1 MSRPESVKLL
11 AGCVSVAVLL
21 SACGTTVSER
31 GTLAELR
38 HVEMQLEDRTV
49 NNGLDKAMDSYREF
63 LKHTPESEMTPEAI
77 RRIADLS
84 LEKEYG
90 YVSQN
95 DGYSNDVARADVED
109 YNVNQL
115 AKPALKKLGNVNLL
129 DESRAD
135 ASANIES
142 EKAFEART
150 TEVATEA
157 SVSRDSLSGH
167 PGVVSDLENENA
179 RKAIVLYQKLLREY
193 PLYDRNDQVLYQM
206 SRAYEELGQVEEA
219 MSVMNDFIREY
230 PDSRYMAEVQF
241 RRAEYFFTRKK
252 YLEAEEAYQ
261 SIVNMGPDAYYY
273 ELALYKLGW
282 SLYKQQFYDEALSRY
297 IALLDHKVSN
307 GYNFDGS
314 HDPVES
320 KLVDDTFRVISLS
333 FSNLGGPDIVA
344 EFFQANGPREYE
356 DKVYSRLG
364 EFYLEKR
371 RYADAAG
378 SYKTFIEGHPF
389 DHIAPEFGMRVI
401 EIYKAG
407 RFGQLVVDAKK
418 EFADTYALD
427 ASYWQHYSVTDRPE
441 VIGYLKSNLK
451 DLANHYHALY
461 QDKRFEKEKPA
472 SYQSALV
479 WYKRYLQSFPEEAET
494 PAIHYQMAD
503 LMMENA
509 DFARAASAYEYIAYH
524 YATHEQASEAGYAA
538 IFAYRQFGEKSTD
551 PAKADEIKNKII
563 ETSLRFADVFPGHEK
578 VTLVLGAAADDL
590 YQMQN
595 YQLAVSTAERLVD
608 NYPSA
613 KEDLKRSAWLV
624 IAHGSFGLFEYA
636 KAESAYLHVLKFPA
650 KEDERRELIDNLA
663 ASIYK
668 QGEEAGLK
676 GEYQTAAN
684 HYLRIRERAPTSS
697 FRPKAEFDAATALI
711 ELESW
716 SQATDVLQAFR
727 RSFPESEF
735 QPEITKKLAFV
746 YKSDGKAELAA
757 SEYERIEKES
767 EDEEVRRGALT
778 LAAELYGEAG
788 ARAKQ
793 LEVYKRFVKSFPSP
807 VEEALEVYRQMGE
820 VYLALGDSNNHV
832 ATMRRIVAID
842 RKAGAE
848 RTDRTRYLAAEAS
861 LTLAEP
867 LFEAFKEIELVQ
879 PIKRS
884 LDAKKKMMKKA
895 VSAYTALLDYEV
907 ADVTAASTYYI
918 AEIYYNF
925 SQTLMK
931 SERPDNLSDLELEQY
946 ELALEDQIYPFEE
959 KSIAVHRKNVE
970 LLYVG
975 VYSSWI
981 DKSIKKLSLIFPAL
995 YAREEM
1001 HSGFVEDIDQFRY
1014 VIKSPEKAVLSSEN
1028 SDEKPEPQVDADR
1041 GENESEESSA

>member
-1 MSRPESVKLL
+1 MSRPKSVKLL
-11 AGCVSVAVLL
+11 AGSVSVAVLL

-38 HVEMQLEDRTV
+38 HVEMKLEDRTV

-84 LEKEYG
+84 IEKEYG

-95 DGYSNDVARADVED
+95 DIYAESGNKLKRPD
-109 YNVNQL
+109 
-115 AKPALKKLGNVNLL
+115 LKKLGSVNLL
-129 DESRAD
+129 DEGGIDS
-135 ASANIES
+135 SINTES
-142 EKAFEART
+142 EKEFEAR
-150 TEVATEA
+150 ATEIE
-157 SVSRDSLSGH
+157 SDRSISGRGLSGH
-167 PGVVSDLENENA
+167 PGLVSDLENENA
-179 RKAIVLYQKLLREY
+179 RKAIALYQKLLREY

-206 SRAYEELGQVEEA
+206 SRAYEELGQVEDA
-219 MSVMNDFIREY
+219 MTIMNDFIREY

-261 SIVNMGPDAYYY
+261 SIVNMGSDAYYY

-307 GYNFDGS
+307 GYDFDGN

-333 FSNLGGPDIVA
+333 FSNLGGPEIVA

-427 ASYWQHYSVTDRPE
+427 ASYWQHYSLEDRPE
-441 VIGYLKSNLK
+441 VVGYLKGNLK

-461 QDKRFEKEKPA
+461 QDKRFEKEKPE

-503 LMMENA
+503 LMMENT
-509 DFARAASAYEYIAYH
+509 DFASAATAYEYIAYH
-524 YATHEQASEAGYAA
+524 YAAHKQASEAGYAA
-538 IFAYRQFGEKSTD
+538 IFAYRQFGEKSSD
-551 PAKADEIKNKII
+551 PNKIDEIKNKII
-563 ETSLRFADVFPGHEK
+563 ETSIRFADVFPNHEK

-595 YQLAVSTAERLVD
+595 YQLAVNTAERLVD

-613 KEDLKRSAWLV
+613 KEDLRRSAWLV

-636 KAESAYLHVLKFPA
+636 KAESAYLHVLEFPA
-650 KEDERRELIDNLA
+650 KKEERRDLTNNLA

-676 GEYQTAAN
+676 GEYQAAAD
-684 HYLRIRERAPTSS
+684 HYLRIRETAPESS
-697 FRPKAEFDAATALI
+697 IRPKAEFDAATALI

-716 SQATDVLQAFR
+716 SQATDVLKAFR

-746 YKSDGKAELAA
+746 YKSDAKAELAA

-788 ARAKQ
+788 ASAKQ

-820 VYLALGDSNNHV
+820 VYLALGDSNNHI
-832 ATMRRIVAID
+832 ATMRSIVAID
-842 RKAGAE
+842 KKAGQE

-867 LFEAFKEIELVQ
+867 LFRAFTEIELVQ

-884 LDAKKKMMKKA
+884 LDAKKKMMQKA

-925 SQTLMK
+925 SQALMK

-981 DKSIKKLSLIFPAL
+981 DKSIMKLAKIFPAL
-995 YAREEM
+995 YAREEI
-1001 HSGFVEDIDQFRY
+1001 HSGFVEYIDQFRY
-1014 VIKSPEKAVLSSEN
+1014 VIKIPKKDELSSDDSEDNSESPAEN
-1028 SDEKPEPQVDADR
+1028 EVRID
-1041 GENESEESSA
+1041 ESEESSV